1 MLFCES
7 EAEPAARS
15 RAMTARMPEHTEAM
29 DAKPLPSRL
38 TQLAAR
44 RRSTWHAQATLRH
57 RRS

>member
-29 DAKPLPSRL
+29 DATPLPTRL

-44 RRSTWHAQATLRH
+44 RRSTWHA
-57 RRS
+57 